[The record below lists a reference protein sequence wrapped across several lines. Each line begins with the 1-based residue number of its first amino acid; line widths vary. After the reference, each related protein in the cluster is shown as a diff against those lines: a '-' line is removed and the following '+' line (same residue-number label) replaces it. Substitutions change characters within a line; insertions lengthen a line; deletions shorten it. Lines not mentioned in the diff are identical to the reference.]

1 MRIEP
6 YKRRNPR
13 KTIVFVDGE
22 GVYTDEYGTRLDPRS
37 IPPNHRCF
45 ITWEN
50 ARRLT
55 VEGVGESLLWKG
67 EHIRWSPFQ
76 KPNETEWR
84 PALSDCY
91 VLRAPVHESTELNC
105 HELGRWRD
113 WLYRHGAMPG
123 TAGGSSL
130 GLLKGTLRRPLWCS
144 VGWDRKRI
152 RQSAGGRITNGPGG
166 PDAYTGELAHYDLQ
180 AAYANGIG
188 TTRYGGRW
196 TPERV
201 TAPQWLNHLTTQGT
215 PLLVH
220 ARVYVPKHAPYGPLH
235 TFSVP
240 PKLRKHRFHPF
251 VRMLMSASGND
262 YPTGKHVQGWWPVEE
277 IRVAQRMGCSVRI
290 LDVWKHVA
298 PKESP
303 FRHWLAAVNEGREM
317 SGLAGLL
324 AKVTGNA
331 LWGNF
336 ALDPTMYGRRT
347 IRRYTSRKR
356 RPQVVKLDSRT
367 FTAVPAVDLAEIV
380 AGRVR
385 ARLLDAML
393 ACGDSLLCAHTDG
406 LWATTGVPLGDEWR
420 VKATAHRVELLTPQK
435 LRYYPRGSS
444 PVTVYSGVPIEQGAA
459 AFDRDWEKYDAG
471 HTDHDPE
478 DMQVVRA
485 ALRRAEGATLEGL
498 PDMLPHPV

>member
-22 GVYTDEYGTRLDPRS
+22 GVYTDEYGTRLDPRNV
-37 IPPNHRCF
+37 PPNHRCF
-45 ITWEN
+45 ITWET

-55 VEGVGESLLWKG
+55 VEGTGESLLWKG
-67 EHIRWSPFQ
+67 EHIRWHPFQ
-76 KPNETEWR
+76 RPNESEWR
-84 PALSDCY
+84 PSQSDAY
-91 VLRAPVHESTELNC
+91 VLRVPVHESTELTC
-105 HELGRWRD
+105 RELGRWRD
-113 WLYRHGAMPG
+113 WLHQHGAVPG
-123 TAGGSSL
+123 TPGGSSL

-166 PDAYTGELAHYDLQ
+166 PGAYDGNLSHFDLQ

-188 TTRYGGRW
+188 TVRYGGRW
-196 TPERV
+196 VPERV
-201 TAPQWLNHLTTQGT
+201 TAPQWLDSLTRQGV

-240 PKLRKHRFHPF
+240 AKLRKHQHHPLI
-251 VRMLMSASGND
+251 RQLMAATGDS
-262 YPTGKHVQGWWPVEE
+262 YPTGRHVQGWWPIEE
-277 IRVAQRMGCSVRI
+277 IRVAERMGCSVRI
-290 LDVWKHVA
+290 KDAWKHVS

-303 FRHWLAAVNEGREM
+303 FRHWLVAVNDGRSME
-317 SGLAGLL
+317 GLAGLL

-347 IRRYTSRKR
+347 IRRYIHTGK
-356 RPQVVKLDSRT
+356 RPQVVKLPQKPT
-367 FTAVPAVDLAEIV
+367 HLPATDLAEIV

-385 ARLLDAML
+385 ARLLNAML
-393 ACGDSLLCAHTDG
+393 WCGPLLVCAHTDG
-406 LWATTGVPLGDEWR
+406 LWAADGVTLPDEWR
-420 VKATAHRVELLTPQK
+420 VKATARRVELLTPQK
-435 LRYYPRGSS
+435 LRYYPRQSS
-444 PVTVYSGVPIEQGAA
+444 PVTVYSGVPLEQGEA
-459 AFDRDWEKYDAG
+459 AFDKDWGRFEQRASN
-471 HTDHDPE
+471 TDDTPY
-478 DMQVVRA
+478 MQMVRETLRGTEGA
-485 ALRRAEGATLEGL
+485 ALEG
-498 PDMLPHPV
+498 V